1 MRRRRRRD
9 LQESCRPSC
18 RLRAAPRV
26 RAAQGI
32 DLRGEALRSR
42 GEALWRDAMLGAE
55 GVDHVL
61 AGIAVMERRSDQ
73 VEALLWHLGVLYVQG
88 ESFGH
93 AFERECYGNAAPAD
107 RDDEAWPGR
116 REARWR
122 KQNSAGAEAARKSAA
137 GPHEAHGACHPDPLQ
152 SVRKANGFGDRGAL
166 SLHADRAVGDDP
178 RAVFRPSSGISGISG
193 MLEAQ
198 FLFDSF
204 RNKT

>member
-18 RLRAAPRV
+18 RLRAAPRA

-32 DLRGEALRSR
+32 ALGGEAMPSR
-42 GEALWRDAMLGAE
+42 GEALCRDAMLGAE

-137 GPHEAHGACHPDPLQ
+137 GPHEAHGVSLQ
-152 SVRKANGFGDRGAL
+152 SVKANGFGDRGAL